1 MNNTAIQQTPF
12 FSIVIPTYNREKYIL
27 NTLDTVFSQTFKN
40 YEVIVVDNCS
50 TDNTE
55 SILGDLIRSGKIIFI
70 KHDKNYE
77 RAKSRNT
84 GMKAA
89 SGNFLTYLDSD
100 DFMYPSNLQDAYDF
114 IQSNPGSKIFYNL
127 SETVDAEKKRI
138 RFKPQ
143 RHSSNAIEMISKGNF
158 LSCIGNFIHKDI
170 YKTIFWDENQELTGT
185 EDYEFWLRVIA
196 HYPIVGRIDKINN
209 GMLEHPGRSVN
220 NDSIDKAKYRA
231 NYMLNKIKKDEYLSE
246 VYHEKYFNNIKATLY
261 SYMSYMGRL
270 ANNPKEMY
278 ENLMVAIKCN
288 KKLLLERSTYTTLL
302 LALLKK

>member
-1 MNNTAIQQTPF
+1 MNNAEVQNAPF
-12 FSIVIPTYNREKYIL
+12 FSIVIPTYNREKCIL
-27 NTLDTVFSQTFKN
+27 NTLDTVFSQTFRD

-50 TDNTE
+50 TDQTE
-55 SILGDLIRSGKIIFI
+55 LVLSEFISSGKIKFI

-89 SGNFLTYLDSD
+89 RGNFLTFLDSD
-100 DFMYPSNLQDAYDF
+100 DFMYPSNLHDAYDF
-114 IQSNPGSKIFYNL
+114 IQSNPQTKIFYNL
-127 SETVDAEKKRI
+127 SETVNEEKIRI
-138 RFKPQ
+138 RFQTQKYLP
-143 RHSSNAIEMISKGNF
+143 NAIEMISKGNF

-170 YKTIFWDENQELTGT
+170 YKTIFWDENPELTGT

-196 HYPIVGRIDKINN
+196 HYPLIGRINKINN

-220 NDSIDKAKYRA
+220 NDFIDKAKLRA
-231 NYMLNKIKKDEYLSE
+231 EYMLTKIKEDKYLSE
-246 VYHEKYFNNIKATLY
+246 VYHEKYFNNIKSTLY

-278 ENLMVAIKCN
+278 ENLIVAIKYN
-288 KKLLLERSTYTTLL
+288 KSLLLKRSTYMTLL
-302 LALLKK
+302 LAFLKK